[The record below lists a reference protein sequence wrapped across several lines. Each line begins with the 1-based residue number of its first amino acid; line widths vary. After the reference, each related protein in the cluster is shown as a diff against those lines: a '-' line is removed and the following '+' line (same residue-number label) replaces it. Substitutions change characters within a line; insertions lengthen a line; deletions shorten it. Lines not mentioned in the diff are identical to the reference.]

1 MESTILYP
9 KEDLKV
15 IWQTAPTLVRK
26 RSKIK
31 LLNGAD
37 TFPIQDSLNVMDRI
51 QKKYFTEIDTWF
63 RKGVYNG
70 KQKMVMQP
78 KSNIRSYY
86 LLPKVR
92 NYVMGYYVKL

>member
-1 MESTILYP
+1 MESTILCP

-26 RSKIK
+26 KSKIK

-51 QKKYFTEIDTWF
+51 
-63 RKGVYNG
+63 
-70 KQKMVMQP
+70 
-78 KSNIRSYY
+78 
-86 LLPKVR
+86 
-92 NYVMGYYVKL
+92 